1 MIRGGIVGG
10 LYGRGGNIGDAVSY
24 ALQTRTPAEQLRAR
38 NNIGAV
44 GVDDIVIHAGMEE
57 GDLPVLSQNGDGH
70 TFTQAF
76 DATSIE
82 RRDEYGIHIVVSV
95 VAGQK
100 VQQGAGAE
108 DSVLRLELFHLTSD
122 RTRYAREIVRL
133 PADGTQQDVR
143 IQAVIPFGD
152 GFRVRRRWLNGSA
165 IELTPV
171 SFVYESVL
179 STGSL
184 SYIET
189 QSLTAA
195 QKSRARQN
203 IDAIGPADYV
213 PGRSL
218 KFKGTLVSANEPF
231 RADSG
236 ALPNTDRYAFI
247 DNTGKK
253 RHIGRIEQRSSNQM
267 IFTHEQDTNI
277 RGRLITILAGT
288 GANEV
293 VFNKRVPLDADVT
306 LNATTLAYDTA
317 LPLGDFTFSL
327 SDDETKA

>member
-1 MIRGGIVGG
+1 MINGGIVGG
-10 LYGRGGNIGDAVSY
+10 LYGIRGGGIGDAVSY
-24 ALQTRTPAEQLRAR
+24 TLQTRTPAEKLRAR

-44 GVDDIVIHAGMEE
+44 GMDDIVIHAGMQAGGVVTLASA
-57 GDLPVLSQNGDGH
+57 GDSHV
-70 TFTQAF
+70 FTQAF
-76 DATSIE
+76 DTTSIE
-82 RRDEYGIHIVVSV
+82 RRDEYGIHIVISAVAEQRVRPGARAANSV
-95 VAGQK
+95 I
-100 VQQGAGAE
+100 
-108 DSVLRLELFHLTSD
+108 RLELMHHT
-122 RTRYAREIVRL
+122 TNHIYANEVVRMD
-133 PADGTQQDVR
+133 ADGTERSVR
-143 IQAVIPFGD
+143 IQAVIPDGN
-152 GFRVRRRWLNGSA
+152 GFRIRRRRLSGSA
-165 IELTPV
+165 VELSPI
-171 SFVYESVL
+171 SYVYESVL

-189 QSLTAA
+189 QSLTDA
-195 QKSRARQN
+195 QKSLARRN

-218 KFKGTLVSANEPF
+218 KFKGTLVSANAPF

-253 RHIGRIEQRSSNQM
+253 RNIGRIEQRSSNQM
-267 IFTHEQDTNI
+267 IFTHEQNTNI
-277 RGRLITILAGT
+277 RGRLITLLAGT
-288 GANEV
+288 GANAV

>member
-10 LYGRGGNIGDAVSY
+10 LYGNRGGGIGDAVSY
-24 ALQTRTPAEQLRAR
+24 ALQSRTPAEQLRAR

-57 GDLPVLSQNGDGH
+57 GDLPVLAQPANPH

-82 RRDEYGIHIVVSV
+82 RRDSYGIHIVVSV
-95 VAGQK
+95 VAGQR
-100 VQQGAGAE
+100 VQQGAGAA
-108 DSVLRLELFHLTSD
+108 DSVIRLELLHLTSG
-122 RTRYAREIVRL
+122 TRYADELIRL
-133 PADGTQQDVR
+133 SADGTQQDVR
-143 IQAVIPFGD
+143 IQAVITSGG
-152 GFRVRRRWLNGSA
+152 GFRVRRRWFTGSTV
-165 IELTPV
+165 ELTPV

-184 SYIET
+184 SYIDT

-195 QKSRARQN
+195 QKSRARRN
-203 IDAIGPADYV
+203 IDAVGTADYV

-267 IFTHEQDTNI
+267 IFTHEQNTNI
-277 RGRLITILAGT
+277 RGRLITVLAGT
-288 GANEV
+288 GANAV
-293 VFNKRVPLDADVT
+293 AFNKRVPLDADVT
-306 LNATTLAYDTA
+306 LNATTLTYDTA